1 MRATR
6 SGEWEC
12 ELREF
17 LFEERRRRATQKV
30 VRRAITK
37 SPMIWLRYTLV
48 TIVALIV
55 LKASFVEAFFVP
67 TGSMTPTIRAND
79 YILVPKFLYGLR
91 IPLIDTPLFEWSC
104 PQRGDI
110 VVFKRPVP
118 GINSVGDRSAMI
130 KRVIA
135 LEGDL
140 VEILDAQVYIN
151 GIPLVEPYVERV
163 TISYEG
169 YHFGPYQVPAGRVFV
184 LGDNRANS
192 EDSRFWT
199 DPFVPISQV
208 IGKAFMVYWSERK
221 DQRTGIVL

>member
-37 SPMIWLRYTLV
+37 SPMIWLRYTLI

-79 YILVPKFLYGLR
+79 YLLVPKFLYGLH
-91 IPLIDTPLFEWSC
+91 IPLIDAPLLEWSR
-104 PQRGDI
+104 PGRGDI
-110 VVFKRPVP
+110 IVFKRSVAGEGSGNDPV
-118 GINSVGDRSAMI
+118 AMI

-135 LEGDL
+135 LEGDF
-140 VEILDAQVYIN
+140 VEIVDAQVYIN
-151 GIPLVEPYVERV
+151 GIPLVEPYVKRM
-163 TISYEG
+163 TTSYEG
-169 YHFGPYQVPAGRVFV
+169 YHFGPFQVPADRVFV

-208 IGKAFMVYWSERK
+208 IGKAFMVYWSERET
-221 DQRTGIVL
+221 QRTGIVL

>member
-37 SPMIWLRYTLV
+37 SPMIWLRYTLI

-91 IPLIDTPLFEWSC
+91 IPLIDAPLLEWSR

-151 GIPLVEPYVERV
+151 GIPLIEPYVERV

-208 IGKAFMVYWSERK
+208 IGKAFMVYWSERE